1 MKKHLKLMAV
11 LSAAGVLTVAAP
23 ELGLIST
30 AATAYA
36 KVVGWVEENGS
47 WKFYD
52 DNDSYVTD
60 AWKKRGE
67 DWYYLNEDG
76 EVATNAQIDEY
87 YVDESGKRVSD
98 KWISMAN
105 EEFWDSADA
114 PETLWHYYGKNGK
127 EVISKWQKIND
138 NLYYFNDQ
146 GEMMTGKVEI
156 EGSTYYLGEVNDGV
170 M

>member
-36 KVVGWVEENGS
+36 KVIGWVEENGS

-67 DWYYLNEDG
+67 DWFYLNEDG

-98 KWISMAN
+98 KWISMLL
-105 EEFWDSADA
+105 S
-114 PETLWHYYGKNGK
+114 
-127 EVISKWQKIND
+127 
-138 NLYYFNDQ
+138 
-146 GEMMTGKVEI
+146 
-156 EGSTYYLGEVNDGV
+156 
-170 M
+170 